1 MDRFGSSTYF
11 YQEVC
16 HWPLLHRK
24 IRFSQ
29 NTKWSSFNIL
39 LYHNYLALS
48 TALGDPYGLWRSI
61 YLSRNLTKCSRFA
74 GGIRE
79 KVEHLKL
86 SSHSK
91 TPTLNQ
97 FIRQKFPKKMNR
109 FIRYKNPVLK
119 MNFSLDD
126 VDLKQDKQRVLHC
139 FNGWHC
145 HVVGHKVRKE
155 I

>member
-61 YLSRNLTKCSRFA
+61 CLSRNLTKCSRFA

-97 FIRQKFPKKMNR
+97 FIR
-109 FIRYKNPVLK
+109 
-119 MNFSLDD
+119 
-126 VDLKQDKQRVLHC
+126 
-139 FNGWHC
+139 
-145 HVVGHKVRKE
+145 
-155 I
+155 